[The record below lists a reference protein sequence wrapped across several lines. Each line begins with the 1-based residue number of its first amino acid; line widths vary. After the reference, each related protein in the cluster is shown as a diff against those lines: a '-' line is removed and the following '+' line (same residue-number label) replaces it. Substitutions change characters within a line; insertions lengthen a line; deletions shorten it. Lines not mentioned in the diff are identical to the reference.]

1 MLYILNRL
9 SSAKCISMNEKFD
22 LKRLQVICRYGSY
35 GIIIVMAIFMLLLF
49 ALVVLLFIP
58 EVWQELID
66 AGIPE
71 SEIVPL
77 IVVLIATSVIMLL
90 VLGIVYK
97 LMKAISKERT
107 PFTIKNVKYIKIISV
122 LVLIAG
128 LAVPVIENLVVKI
141 TYPEVDLSIS
151 INFFMILAA
160 VAMYCLSL
168 VFQYGVYLQTESDQ
182 TL

>member
-1 MLYILNRL
+1 
-9 SSAKCISMNEKFD
+9 MNEKFE
-22 LKRLQVICRYGSY
+22 LKRLQTICRYGSY
-35 GIIIVMAIFMLLLF
+35 GIILVMAVFILLLF

-58 EVWQELID
+58 EVWQTLID
-66 AGIPE
+66 EGIPE
-71 SEIVPL
+71 SEIIPL

-107 PFTIKNVKYIKIISV
+107 PFTIKNVKYIKIIAV
-122 LVLIAG
+122 LVFIAG
-128 LAVPVIENLVVKI
+128 LVIPIIENTMVKI
-141 TYPEVDLSIS
+141 THPEIESSIS
-151 INFFMILAA
+151 INFFMVLAA

>member
-1 MLYILNRL
+1 
-9 SSAKCISMNEKFD
+9 MNEKFE
-22 LKRLQVICRYGSY
+22 LKRLQTICRYGSY
-35 GIIIVMAIFMLLLF
+35 CIIIVMALFLLIAFAMAGLLF
-49 ALVVLLFIP
+49 FP
-58 EVWQELID
+58 ESWQEIID
-66 AGIPE
+66 AGVPE
-71 SEIVPL
+71 SEIIPL
-77 IVVLIATSVIMLL
+77 IVVLIVTSAIMLL

-122 LVLIAG
+122 LVFIAG
-128 LAVPVIENLVVKI
+128 LAVPAIENLVVKI
-141 TYPEVDLSIS
+141 TYPEIEFTIS
-151 INFFMILAA
+151 INFFMVLAA

>member
-1 MLYILNRL
+1 
-9 SSAKCISMNEKFD
+9 MNEKFE
-22 LKRLQVICRYGSY
+22 LKRLQTICRYGSY
-35 GIIIVMAIFMLLLF
+35 CIIIVMALFLLIAF
-49 ALVVLLFIP
+49 AMAVLLFFP
-58 EVWQELID
+58 ESWQEIID
-66 AGIPE
+66 AGVPE
-71 SEIVPL
+71 SEIIPL
-77 IVVLIATSVIMLL
+77 IVVLIVTSAIMLL

-122 LVLIAG
+122 LVFIAG
-128 LAVPVIENLVVKI
+128 LAVPAIENLVVKI
-141 TYPEVDLSIS
+141 TYPEIEFTIS
-151 INFFMILAA
+151 INFFMVLAA